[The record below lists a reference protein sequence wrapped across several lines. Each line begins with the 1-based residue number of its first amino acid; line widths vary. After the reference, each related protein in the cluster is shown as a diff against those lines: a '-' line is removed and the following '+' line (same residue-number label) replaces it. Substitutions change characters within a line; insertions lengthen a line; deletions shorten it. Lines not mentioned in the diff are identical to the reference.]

1 MDILWLWCNHS
12 NFMQLLLRVHSGVR
26 RKFSW
31 GISFSDTCPFVFGVR
46 CLWRHIYV
54 SKPTFWRSLLTH
66 YAYSSAR
73 TLLILCVIALN
84 INHHRS
90 KAVKHSSLRQSKL
103 QLQNQVARMSHR
115 IRAVEHRCV
124 AGLVGV
130 HPGLQ
135 DRILLNYTRIE
146 NAHKARKKILLWCI
160 EVQQTFSFLFPC
172 WNIIKFVNTSML
184 TTAVLSSCN
193 CSIMLQKL
201 LM

>member
-1 MDILWLWCNHS
+1 MVRDAQWRTQKIFLG
-12 NFMQLLLRVHSGVR
+12 GV
-26 RKFSW
+26 
-31 GISFSDTCPFVFGVR
+31 SFSGIWWSFVFGVR
-46 CLWRHIYV
+46 CLWRHNLTSHLCFQTNVLTKFVDALCIFFCTHSPYFV
-54 SKPTFWRSLLTH
+54 CHGTEYKLSSLQGGKT
-66 YAYSSAR
+66 
-73 TLLILCVIALN
+73 
-84 INHHRS
+84 
-90 KAVKHSSLRQSKL
+90 HSSLRQSKL
-103 QLQNQVARMSHR
+103 QLQNQAARMSHR